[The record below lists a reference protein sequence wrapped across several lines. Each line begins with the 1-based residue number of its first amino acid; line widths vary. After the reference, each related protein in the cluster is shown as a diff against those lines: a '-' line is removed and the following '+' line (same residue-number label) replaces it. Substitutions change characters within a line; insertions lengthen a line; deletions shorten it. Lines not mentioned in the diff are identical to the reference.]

1 MLCSE
6 IDHIMSRLTSITQE
20 LYFISLGTVSITLV
34 YRFSARQR
42 KALVLQE
49 KKRIAVSLNFG
60 LSYACVSYSYVQWK
74 TECKRSFISNL
85 YQVVVTS
92 PFIQERK
99 KPLPMINIIC
109 YICYSGLWDWK
120 CCIYFSVFFKISFQY
135 LPTLLLMT
143 YAPLSHQNHNEHK
156 SAQHSN
162 MKTLQ
167 N

>member
-1 MLCSE
+1 MLLCSE

-20 LYFISLGTVSITLV
+20 LYFISLATVSITLV
-34 YRFSARQR
+34 YRFSAKQSVSSSR
-42 KALVLQE
+42 
-49 KKRIAVSLNFG
+49 KKRIAVFLNFG

-99 KPLPMINIIC
+99 KNLPMINIIC

-120 CCIYFSVFFKISFQY
+120 CCICFSVFFKISFRY

-143 YAPLSHQNHNEHK
+143 YAPLSCQNHNEHK